1 MTYDC
6 SLKQVGDAYFM
17 EIGCISRNDEN
28 TRKHSLKMSVDKKRK
43 MATILV
49 LASDGKEV
57 SRIKKGRRG
66 VGVTKCF
73 LGLVENSHKF

>member
-1 MTYDC
+1 MIYDC

-17 EIGCISRNDEN
+17 EISCISRNDEN

-57 SRIKKGRRG
+57 SLDKERQMW
-66 VGVTKCF
+66 CW
-73 LGLVENSHKF
+73 

>member
-1 MTYDC
+1 MLPKENYRKDNYGLVDMTYDC

-28 TRKHSLKMSVDKKRK
+28 NRKHSLKMSVKKKRK
-43 MATILV
+43 MATILL

-57 SRIKKGRRG
+57 SLDKE
-66 VGVTKCF
+66 
-73 LGLVENSHKF
+73 L

>member
-1 MTYDC
+1 MLPKENYRKENYGLVKTTYDC

-28 TRKHSLKMSVDKKRK
+28 NRKHSLKMSVKKKRK
-43 MATILV
+43 MATILL

-57 SRIKKGRRG
+57 SLDKE
-66 VGVTKCF
+66 
-73 LGLVENSHKF
+73 L